1 MTLTDKLS
9 YVAKSR
15 AAAQEEV
22 FAEALSTGVDALF
35 REAVITDYLAGRCE
49 RDSAVDALGSDLVG
63 QVDAR
68 RDAFEDDIEWALGA

>member
-15 AAAQEEV
+15 DTGQEQV
-22 FAEALSTGVDALF
+22 FAEALSAGVESLF
-35 REAVITDYLAGRCE
+35 REAMITDYLSGRCS
-49 RDSAVDALGSDLVG
+49 RDAAIEALSPETVD

-68 RDAFEDDIEWALGA
+68 RDSFEGDIEWALGA

>member
-35 REAVITDYLAGRCE
+35 REAMITDYLAGRCQ
-49 RDSAVDALGSDLVG
+49 RDAAIEALGANLLR

-68 RDAFEDDIEWALGA
+68 RDAFEDDIEWALGG